1 MASGRFLVE
10 GVKVVRYEIRRLKP
24 WEVEA
29 AMALAWE
36 VFLQFEAPE
45 YSDEGV
51 ETFRRDIVEN
61 GDFLRRCREGICP
74 LYGAFDGETLVSM
87 MGMRGNRTHINLVF
101 TKREYQRK
109 GLASAVFRR
118 LLDDLSWDDPPPQVI
133 TLNSSPYGLPF
144 YLALGFVPAGE
155 EQEENGIRYTPMK
168 YEINQQRSVLI

>member
-1 MASGRFLVE
+1 MVE

-74 LYGAFDGETLVSM
+74 L
-87 MGMRGNRTHINLVF
+87 
-101 TKREYQRK
+101 
-109 GLASAVFRR
+109 
-118 LLDDLSWDDPPPQVI
+118 
-133 TLNSSPYGLPF
+133 
-144 YLALGFVPAGE
+144 
-155 EQEENGIRYTPMK
+155 
-168 YEINQQRSVLI
+168 